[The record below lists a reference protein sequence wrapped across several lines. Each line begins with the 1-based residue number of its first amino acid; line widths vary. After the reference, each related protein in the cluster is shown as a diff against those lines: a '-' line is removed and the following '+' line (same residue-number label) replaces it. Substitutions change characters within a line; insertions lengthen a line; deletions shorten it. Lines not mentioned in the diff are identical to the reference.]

1 VVDQQKESTFL
12 NEELEG
18 NAEHFN
24 CRKRRENS
32 PVNVQSCGL
41 MLNRLRRLCLLL
53 LLQEVFK
60 VHWDMF
66 YELEKRRHKVKK

>member
-1 VVDQQKESTFL
+1 ML
-12 NEELEG
+12 NILIVGRDEKMG
-18 NAEHFN
+18 
-24 CRKRRENS
+24 

-41 MLNRLRRLCLLL
+41 MLNRLRRLRLRL